1 MAISF
6 FGVFTE
12 SNGWEVVS
20 GVGGWRATRETPI
33 VEFTSSGVKR
43 GSNGDASFKTLNWS
57 LIQTK
62 ADGVSTVVSRGS
74 GSVTASEGTI
84 PISNAFPIGDN
95 EYELVLTG
103 RDSHDNVVPG
113 SKTYILRSF
122 NDTDPPLM
130 TLRSKTNIF
139 SSADATFEV
148 DVYDSISATGLKVDV
163 ELNGQALPTIT
174 TFPSDFTV
182 PAANI
187 NNNIN
192 TLKVVATDGRGNAT
206 QPLRYKFRADSW
218 NKDTLQTV
226 KVFNVRSYKTNATLA
241 NTAGIVFLYTN
252 KVPLITKAANTVIDD
267 SLVAAVTYP
276 SAELFNW
283 SVPDYETIDT
293 ANNVLKYAD
302 DIHTLTYNQNL
313 KSNNNIY
320 IETTDVSTDTNMTP
334 FNFLN
339 GSSVIDEELYLFI
352 GMTDPEVEIT
362 VEEVSVVPAPTKVS
376 FNVVSPPAN
385 VNNVHVFYNPIYI
398 NAELGAAS
406 PVNKELTHSG
416 GGGNQNTNA
425 PLGTFTQNCGN
436 VSGLQICIEEVNV
449 YANAITGT
457 IEFGSNKWRKYDQNS
472 TDPNVDWFRFML
484 YEDDILI
491 YTSHN
496 FNPGGFAIDYS
507 SSASNIF
514 SGKYQFTVYP
524 STTLEPD
531 KEYKIRVDGRD
542 YDNFSTNEEVT
553 VVTTAGATTN
563 QSINISSVNVPIL
576 STYPGVPLSLFNQ
589 FYKIEADDIAAEI
602 YGFAYDRAFDIR
614 FLPGL
619 NANVANVIFFN
630 SGGIT
635 PGETSTIKESL
646 LVKYDSFTNII
657 NPSPPISG
665 GPALTPVTAIV
676 ENVEIGHEPNYH
688 SRII

>member
-1 MAISF
+1 
-6 FGVFTE
+6 
-12 SNGWEVVS
+12 
-20 GVGGWRATRETPI
+20 
-33 VEFTSSGVKR
+33 
-43 GSNGDASFKTLNWS
+43 
-57 LIQTK
+57 
-62 ADGVSTVVSRGS
+62 
-74 GSVTASEGTI
+74 
-84 PISNAFPIGDN
+84 
-95 EYELVLTG
+95 
-103 RDSHDNVVPG
+103 
-113 SKTYILRSF
+113 
-122 NDTDPPLM
+122 M

-174 TFPSDFTV
+174 TFPSDFTI

-187 NNNIN
+187 NNANN

-267 SLVAAVTYP
+267 SLVASVTYP

-362 VEEVSVVPAPTKVS
+362 VEEVNVVPAPTKVS

-385 VNNVHVFYNPIYI
+385 ANNVHVFYNPIYI

-406 PVNKELTHSG
+406 PVNEEFPFSESFQDTYSKSG
-416 GGGNQNTNA
+416 
-425 PLGTFTQNCGN
+425 F
-436 VSGLQICIEEVNV
+436 
-449 YANAITGT
+449 
-457 IEFGSNKWRKYDQNS
+457 
-472 TDPNVDWFRFML
+472 
-484 YEDDILI
+484 
-491 YTSHN
+491 
-496 FNPGGFAIDYS
+496 
-507 SSASNIF
+507 
-514 SGKYQFTVYP
+514 
-524 STTLEPD
+524 
-531 KEYKIRVDGRD
+531 
-542 YDNFSTNEEVT
+542 
-553 VVTTAGATTN
+553 
-563 QSINISSVNVPIL
+563 NVPIL

-614 FLPGL
+614 FLPGF

>member
-6 FGVFTE
+6 SGIFTE

-20 GVGGWRATRETPI
+20 GLGGWRATRETPI

-62 ADGVSTVVSRGS
+62 ADGVSTVVSKGS
-74 GSVTASEGTI
+74 GSVTASSGTI

-103 RDSHDNVVPG
+103 KDSHDNVVPG

-267 SLVAAVTYP
+267 SLVAPVTYP
-276 SAELFNW
+276 SANLFNW

-302 DIHTLTYNQNL
+302 DIHTLTYNQNF

-385 VNNVHVFYNPIYI
+385 ANNVHVFYNPIYI

-406 PVNKELTHSG
+406 PVN
-416 GGGNQNTNA
+416 
-425 PLGTFTQNCGN
+425 
-436 VSGLQICIEEVNV
+436 EE
-449 YANAITGT
+449 
-457 IEFGSNKWRKYDQNS
+457 
-472 TDPNVDWFRFML
+472 
-484 YEDDILI
+484 
-491 YTSHN
+491 
-496 FNPGGFAIDYS
+496 FA
-507 SSASNIF
+507 F
-514 SGKYQFTVYP
+514 SEGYHDTY
-524 STTLEPD
+524 
-531 KEYKIRVDGRD
+531 
-542 YDNFSTNEEVT
+542 
-553 VVTTAGATTN
+553 
-563 QSINISSVNVPIL
+563 NISGFNVPIL

-676 ENVEIGHEPNYH
+676 ENAEIGHEPNYH

>member
-1 MAISF
+1 MASISF
-6 FGVFTE
+6 SGIFTE
-12 SNGWEVVS
+12 SNGWEVIS

-33 VEFTSSGVKR
+33 VEFTSDGTKR

-74 GSVTASEGTI
+74 GSITASSGII

-103 RDSHDNVVPG
+103 KDSHDNVVPG

-174 TFPSDFTV
+174 TFPSDFTI

-187 NNNIN
+187 NNANN

-267 SLVAAVTYP
+267 SLVASVTYP

-362 VEEVSVVPAPTKVS
+362 VEEVNVVPAPTKVS

-385 VNNVHVFYNPIYI
+385 ANNVHVFYNPIYI

-406 PVNKELTHSG
+406 PVNEEFPFSESFQDTYSKSG
-416 GGGNQNTNA
+416 
-425 PLGTFTQNCGN
+425 F
-436 VSGLQICIEEVNV
+436 
-449 YANAITGT
+449 
-457 IEFGSNKWRKYDQNS
+457 
-472 TDPNVDWFRFML
+472 
-484 YEDDILI
+484 
-491 YTSHN
+491 
-496 FNPGGFAIDYS
+496 
-507 SSASNIF
+507 
-514 SGKYQFTVYP
+514 
-524 STTLEPD
+524 
-531 KEYKIRVDGRD
+531 
-542 YDNFSTNEEVT
+542 
-553 VVTTAGATTN
+553 
-563 QSINISSVNVPIL
+563 NVPIL

-614 FLPGL
+614 FLPGF

>member
-1 MAISF
+1 M
-6 FGVFTE
+6 
-12 SNGWEVVS
+12 
-20 GVGGWRATRETPI
+20 
-33 VEFTSSGVKR
+33 
-43 GSNGDASFKTLNWS
+43 
-57 LIQTK
+57 
-62 ADGVSTVVSRGS
+62 
-74 GSVTASEGTI
+74 
-84 PISNAFPIGDN
+84 
-95 EYELVLTG
+95 
-103 RDSHDNVVPG
+103 
-113 SKTYILRSF
+113 
-122 NDTDPPLM
+122 
-130 TLRSKTNIF
+130 
-139 SSADATFEV
+139 
-148 DVYDSISATGLKVDV
+148 
-163 ELNGQALPTIT
+163 
-174 TFPSDFTV
+174 
-182 PAANI
+182 
-187 NNNIN
+187 
-192 TLKVVATDGRGNAT
+192 
-206 QPLRYKFRADSW
+206 RYKFRADSW

-267 SLVAAVTYP
+267 SLVASVTYP

-385 VNNVHVFYNPIYI
+385 ANNVHVFYNPIYI

-406 PVNKELTHSG
+406 PVNKEFPFSESYHDTYG
-416 GGGNQNTNA
+416 GG
-425 PLGTFTQNCGN
+425 F
-436 VSGLQICIEEVNV
+436 
-449 YANAITGT
+449 
-457 IEFGSNKWRKYDQNS
+457 
-472 TDPNVDWFRFML
+472 
-484 YEDDILI
+484 
-491 YTSHN
+491 
-496 FNPGGFAIDYS
+496 
-507 SSASNIF
+507 
-514 SGKYQFTVYP
+514 
-524 STTLEPD
+524 
-531 KEYKIRVDGRD
+531 
-542 YDNFSTNEEVT
+542 
-553 VVTTAGATTN
+553 
-563 QSINISSVNVPIL
+563 NVPIL